1 MSGFIINN
9 SCGCNGS
16 NSRRTI
22 LECGR
27 SVEVADFNVDGTEE
41 KTFTL
46 ARVFIDTSSLN
57 TQVKIDFS
65 TIVFFQGEAGTSD
78 IEITLNFKLNRR
90 CGTADPSVLKTWQ
103 YKKKFTVNTSTF
115 DDLIIRE
122 AFNFSF
128 CDTQECPDGDP
139 REYFLEVTAN
149 PMQDFANLD
158 TATVNPDGAAF
169 ISALAQ

>member
-1 MSGFIINN
+1 MAGFIVNN
-9 SCGCNGS
+9 SCGCSGS
-16 NSRRTI
+16 DSRRTI

-27 SVEVADFNVDGTEE
+27 SVEVADFNIIDLQQ
-41 KTFTL
+41 TFTL

-65 TIVFFQGEAGTSD
+65 TMILFESDVDAGD
-78 IEITLNFKLNRR
+78 IDISLTFKLNRR
-90 CGTADPSVLKTWQ
+90 CGTAGASVLKTWD
-103 YKKKFTVNTSTF
+103 YRKKFMTA
-115 DDLIIRE
+115 DLTTIIRE

-128 CDTQECPDGDP
+128 CDDQECPDGDP

-149 PMQDFANLD
+149 PANDFVGIV

>member
-1 MSGFIINN
+1 MTGYVVKNN
-9 SCGCNGS
+9 CGCDGKDKK
-16 NSRRTI
+16 RII

-27 SVEVADFNVDGTEE
+27 SVEVADFNVAVDQEQ
-41 KTFTL
+41 TFIL

-65 TIVFFQGEAGTSD
+65 TIILFESD
-78 IEITLNFKLNRR
+78 VDADDIDIALTFKLNRK
-90 CGTADPSVLKTWQ
+90 CGTADPSVLKTWE
-103 YKKKFTVNTSTF
+103 YRKKFMTA
-115 DDLIIRE
+115 DLTTIIRE

-149 PMQDFANLD
+149 PANDFTGIA

-169 ISALAQ
+169 ISAIAQ

>member
-1 MSGFIINN
+1 MAGFIVNN

-16 NSRRTI
+16 DSRRTI

-27 SVEVADFNVDGTEE
+27 SVEVANFSVGVDAQQ
-41 KTFTL
+41 TFTL

-65 TIVFFQGEAGTSD
+65 TIVLFESD
-78 IEITLNFKLNRR
+78 VDADDIDILLTFKLNRR
-90 CGTADPSVLKTWQ
+90 CGTADPSILKTWQ
-103 YKKKFTVNTSTF
+103 YRKKFMTT
-115 DDLIIRE
+115 DLTTIIRE

-149 PMQDFANLD
+149 PFNDFTGID

-169 ISALAQ
+169 ISAIAQ